1 MVTTVKIIAI
11 NYLVDDTKNRR
22 KNIRNSYFRNK
33 MKSGTGS
40 VGSNKMKWILTQR
53 LSFLDR
59 VESEQE

>member
-11 NYLVDDTKNRR
+11 NYLIDDTKNRR